1 MGRHTRPRGVG
12 REPLPPLRW
21 NPPPTRPDPR
31 PPITHYETEEP
42 EPEFIVTTD
51 GRVLRRVVIEQSQ
64 NAQGVTQR

>member
-31 PPITHYETEEP
+31 PSITRYQEEDTEP
-42 EPEFIVTTD
+42 VPPEFIVTAD
-51 GRVLRRVVIEQSQ
+51 GRTLRRVVIEP
-64 NAQGVTQR
+64 